1 LIVLDTHAWLWWA
14 SDPSKLG
21 TLARHEID
29 HAKKVGIP
37 AICCLEVAGLAA
49 RGRIE
54 LNRSTLE
61 WLQDALAAARVE
73 LLPLSPAVAVK
84 AADLPSAF
92 PGDPADRLIV
102 ATAILESGLL
112 VTKDDRIRQ
121 FAGVRTVW
129 S

>member
-21 TLARHEID
+21 RLARHEID
-29 HAKKVGIP
+29 HTKNVGIP
-37 AICCLEVAGLAA
+37 AICCLEIASLAA
-49 RGRIE
+49 RRRIE
-54 LNRSTLE
+54 LNRSTLD
-61 WLQDALAAARVE
+61 WLRDALAAERVE
-73 LLPLSPAVAVK
+73 LLPLTPAVAVK
-84 AADLPSAF
+84 AVDLPPTF

-112 VTKDDRIRQ
+112 VTKDERIRQ

-129 S
+129 G